1 MERPPPQTSRHL
13 LAFAALAFLA
23 TACGGRSTLDETGTG
38 LPPGAIWPDER
49 DGHDT
54 GPDGG
59 DASSAPD
66 AWTSPD
72 GSSASPNDFDIPS
85 VTEGF
90 GPVCLDFLDKFN
102 GASDRQA
109 CLACINNAQIGP
121 CRAEHE
127 AAIKWDESCGQPN
140 DCASVMC
147 QCNRTCPPTL
157 CTCIERCMRYAP
169 DTCLDR
175 WTNLW
180 SCIRHACDEDCS

>member
-1 MERPPPQTSRHL
+1 MKRLPVSTSRRFL
-13 LAFAALAFLA
+13 VLAALAFLA
-23 TACGGRSTLDETGTG
+23 TACGSRSTLDETGTG
-38 LPPGAIWPDER
+38 LPPGAIWPEDHDDDAGPGDDEAPS
-49 DGHDT
+49 D
-54 GPDGG
+54 P
-59 DASSAPD
+59 DAS
-66 AWTSPD
+66 TSPD
-72 GSSASPNDFDIPS
+72 GSSSNESPNAPPS

-109 CLACINNAQIGP
+109 CLACINKAQIGP

-147 QCNRTCPPTL
+147 QCNKTCPATL
-157 CTCIERCMRYAP
+157 CSCIERCMRFAP